1 MQKKIIVTIILFV
14 IFISTTLG
22 VTSYLTV
29 QESINRSLRN
39 RLMLAGLISDYI
51 EFSLQNNLNRLYD
64 ISLSGKVDLRDNDWE
79 PESKALET
87 AYKYSLFTDGVFL
100 LDKSG
105 NQLLTYPPRD
115 EYFQNLSY
123 IHYVN
128 QVLLD
133 KKPVISGVYTLEPIK
148 KQVIF
153 MMVPLRDKGG
163 DIVGVAGGVLNPTY
177 PFINQVLHS
186 VSVGKKSYIEVIDA
200 NEIVIA
206 SYDPSSVLT
215 HHDHEGALG
224 RMIVER
230 YPGIRESGQGF
241 SNARPGEKGKDILAV
256 VPLKIAPW
264 AVIVGESENEIFA
277 PARELQKKFLIL
289 VIIFIAT
296 SIVFAMGMSKS
307 IVKPIKSLISAT
319 NRVALGELANPVGDL
334 GSDEILLLSRSFDD
348 MRKKL
353 AESLENIQRYNAELE
368 HRVAVRTEQ
377 IRRSQKKVEN
387 LLKMVISSQEEER
400 RRIARGLHDEILQDL
415 SAFLIRLDIC
425 RLYPEQRSTEKIDE
439 MKAIMLKTLDDIHNV
454 IQGMRPL
461 ILDDLGLDAAVV
473 WLLDKHLGAKGI
485 DYHLGTDNF
494 TGKRFAARIEITLFR
509 IIQEAIVN
517 IARHS
522 EAKNVLLTI
531 TANDRSVG
539 VCIEDDGRG
548 FDVQE
553 TLKNIS
559 DVGRGLGIMG
569 MTERASLLDGKF
581 AIHSTPG
588 EGTRMSVRIPLIKET
603 EDV

>member
-1 MQKKIIVTIILFV
+1 MQKKIIVAIILFV
-14 IFISTTLG
+14 LFISTTLG
-22 VTSYLTV
+22 ITSYLTV

-64 ISLSGKVDLRDNDWE
+64 ISLSGKVDLNDDNWE

-123 IHYVN
+123 INYVN

-133 KKPVISGVYTLEPIK
+133 GKPVISGVYTLEPIR

-163 DIVGVAGGVLNPTY
+163 NIVGVAGGVLNPTY

-186 VSVGKKSYIEVIDA
+186 VSVGKNSYIEVIDS
-200 NEIVIA
+200 NEIVLA
-206 SYDPSSVLT
+206 SYNPSSVLT

-224 RMIVER
+224 RMIVDR
-230 YPGIRESGQGF
+230 QPGIREYGHGF
-241 SNARPGEKGKDILAV
+241 SGAKPGEMENDILAV

-264 AVIVGESENEIFA
+264 GVIVGESEKEIFA
-277 PARELQKKFLIL
+277 PARQLQKKFLIL

-296 SIVFAMGMSKS
+296 SIVFALGMSKS
-307 IVKPIKSLISAT
+307 IVRPIKSLISAT
-319 NRVALGELANPVGDL
+319 NRVALGELANPVEDL
-334 GSDEILLLSRSFDD
+334 GSDEILLLSRSFED

-353 AESLENIQRYNAELE
+353 SESLENIQRYNAELE
-368 HRVAVRTEQ
+368 YRVTVRTAQ
-377 IRRSQKKVEN
+377 IRKSQQKVEHV
-387 LLKMVISSQEEER
+387 LKMVNSWQEEER

-415 SAFLIRLDIC
+415 SAFLINLDIC
-425 RLYPEQRSTEKIDE
+425 RLYPEQISPGKIDE
-439 MKAIMLKTLDDIHNV
+439 MKSIILKTLDDIHNV

-473 WLLDKHLGAKGI
+473 WLLDKYLGAKGI
-485 DYHLGTDNF
+485 EYHLGAGNF
-494 TGKRFAARIEITLFR
+494 SGKRFAAKIEITLFR
-509 IIQEAIVN
+509 IIQEAVVN

-522 EAKNVLLTI
+522 EAKNVFLTL
-531 TANDRSVG
+531 TAGDRSVG
-539 VCIEDDGRG
+539 ICIEDDGRG
-548 FDVQE
+548 FDISH
-553 TLKNIS
+553 TLKNTS
-559 DVGRGLGIMG
+559 EVGRGLGIMG
-569 MTERASLLDGKF
+569 MMERGSLLDGKF
-581 AIHSTPG
+581 AIHSAPD
-588 EGTRMSVRIPLIKET
+588 EGTRMSVRIPLIKGG

>member
-64 ISLSGKVDLRDNDWE
+64 ISLSGKVDLSDNNWE
-79 PESKALET
+79 PESRALET

-163 DIVGVAGGVLNPTY
+163 NIVGVAGGVLNPTY

-186 VSVGKKSYIEVIDA
+186 VSVGKKSYIEVMDA

-215 HHDHEGALG
+215 HHDHEGVLG
-224 RMIVER
+224 RMIVDR
-230 YPGIRESGQGF
+230 HPGIRECGQGF
-241 SNARPGEKGKDILAV
+241 SNTRPGEKGKDILAV

-277 PARELQKKFLIL
+277 PAGELQKKFLIL

-353 AESLENIQRYNAELE
+353 AESLENIQSYNAELE

-425 RLYPEQRSTEKIDE
+425 RLYPEERSTEKIDE
-439 MKAIMLKTLDDIHNV
+439 MKSIMLKTLDDIHNV

-485 DYHLGTDNF
+485 DYYLGTDNF

-539 VCIEDDGRG
+539 ICIEDDGRG

-569 MTERASLLDGKF
+569 MMERASLLDGKF

-588 EGTRMSVRIPLIKET
+588 EGTRMSVRIPLIKEA